1 MDSTNSMVP
10 AKLIWATPD
19 AEKLI
24 VHCARVSNPKSQEIG
39 GREEQLIRYLLKH
52 KHFSPFEMAN
62 VCIEINT
69 SRAIA
74 RQIIRHRSF
83 CFQEFSQRYSSN
95 IGDQIKVEA
104 RVQDLKNRQSSHP
117 TDDEALKQFW
127 DRTQDIV
134 WGMAKSMY
142 DEALQLGIA
151 KEQARALLPEGMTP
165 SRIYMSGTVRSWIH
179 YIQVRSE
186 NGTQKEH
193 SEVALACKEVLRNVI
208 PTVIEILDEQS
219 ASVQNNDKKDSLA

>member
-1 MDSTNSMVP
+1 MKVILV
-10 AKLIWATPD
+10 AATPHIEEHM
-19 AEKLI
+19 AY
-24 VHCARVSNPKSQEIG
+24 VARVSSPNQNNPEFKKLLSYCLRKGHWSVFEHGYITLEID
-39 GREEQLIRYLLKH
+39 
-52 KHFSPFEMAN
+52 
-62 VCIEINT
+62 T

-83 CFQEFSQRYSSN
+83 AFSEFSQRYSSN
-95 IGDQIKVEA
+95 IGEQIKVEA
-104 RVQDLKNRQSSHP
+104 RTQDLKNRQSSHP
-117 TDDEALKQFW
+117 TDDEALIRFW
-127 DRTQDIV
+127 ERTQDIV

-193 SEVALACKEVLRNVI
+193 SEVALACKEVLRNII
-208 PTVIEILDEQS
+208 PTVIEILDEQGVS
-219 ASVQNNDKKDSLA
+219 LQNDDKKDSLA

>member
-1 MDSTNSMVP
+1 MKVL
-10 AKLIWATPD
+10 LIAATPSIEEHM
-19 AEKLI
+19 AY
-24 VHCARVSNPKSQEIG
+24 VARVSSPNQNNPEFKKLLSYCLRKGHWSVFEHGYITLEI
-39 GREEQLIRYLLKH
+39 E
-52 KHFSPFEMAN
+52 
-62 VCIEINT
+62 T

-83 CFQEFSQRYSSN
+83 AFSEFSQRYSSVT
-95 IGDQIKVEA
+95 GEHIKVEA
-104 RVQDLKNRQSSHP
+104 RTQDLKNRQSSHP
-117 TDDEALKQFW
+117 TDDQALNQFW
-127 DRTQDIV
+127 NRTQDIV

-142 DEALQLGIA
+142 DEALHMGIA

-193 SEVALACKEVLRNVI
+193 SEVALACKDILRTVI

-219 ASVQNNDKKDSLA
+219 VSLQNNDKKEPLA

>member
-1 MDSTNSMVP
+1 MKV
-10 AKLIWATPD
+10 KLIASTPGIEEHM
-19 AEKLI
+19 AY
-24 VHCARVSNPKSQEIG
+24 VARVSSPNQNNPEFKKLLSYCLRKGHWSVFEHGYITLEI
-39 GREEQLIRYLLKH
+39 E
-52 KHFSPFEMAN
+52 
-62 VCIEINT
+62 T

-83 CFQEFSQRYSSN
+83 AFSEFSQRYASVM
-95 IGDQIKVEA
+95 GDPIKVEA
-104 RVQDLKNRQSSHP
+104 RTQDLKNRQSSHA
-117 TDDEALKQFW
+117 TDDEALARFW

-193 SEVALACKEVLRNVI
+193 SGVALACKEVLRSVI

-219 ASVQNNDKKDSLA
+219 VSLQNSNEKKPLA

>member
-1 MDSTNSMVP
+1 MKVLLV
-10 AKLIWATPD
+10 AATPGIEEHM
-19 AEKLI
+19 AY
-24 VHCARVSNPKSQEIG
+24 VARVSSPNQNNPEFKKLLSYCLRKGHWSVFEHGYITLEI
-39 GREEQLIRYLLKH
+39 E
-52 KHFSPFEMAN
+52 
-62 VCIEINT
+62 T

-83 CFQEFSQRYSSN
+83 SFSEFSQRYSSD
-95 IGDQIKVEA
+95 IGEQIKVEA
-104 RVQDLKNRQSSHP
+104 RVQDLKNRQSSHT
-117 TDDEALKQFW
+117 TDDEALARFW

-179 YIQVRSE
+179 YVQVRSE

-219 ASVQNNDKKDSLA
+219 ASLQNNDKKDSLA

>member
-1 MDSTNSMVP
+1 MKVQ
-10 AKLIWATPD
+10 LIAATPGIEEHM
-19 AEKLI
+19 AY
-24 VHCARVSNPKSQEIG
+24 VARVSSPNQNNPEFKK
-39 GREEQLIRYLLKH
+39 LLKYCLRKGH
-52 KHFSPFEMAN
+52 WSVFEHGY
-62 VCIEINT
+62 ITLEIDT

-74 RQIIRHRSF
+74 RQILRHRSF
-83 CFQEFSQRYSSN
+83 SFSEFSQRYASVL
-95 IGDQIKVEA
+95 GEQIKVEA
-104 RVQDLKNRQSSHP
+104 RTQDLKNRQSSNP
-117 TDDEALKQFW
+117 TDDEALQRFW
-127 DRTQDIV
+127 DKTQDVV

-193 SEVALACKEVLRNVI
+193 SDVALSCKEVLRGVI
-208 PTVIEILDEQS
+208 PTIIEILDEN
-219 ASVQNNDKKDSLA
+219 ASL

>member
-1 MDSTNSMVP
+1 MKVQ
-10 AKLIWATPD
+10 LIAATPGIEEHM
-19 AEKLI
+19 AY
-24 VHCARVSNPKSQEIG
+24 VARVSSPNQNNPEFKK
-39 GREEQLIRYLLKH
+39 LLKYCLRKGH
-52 KHFSPFEMAN
+52 WSVFEHGY
-62 VCIEINT
+62 ITLEIDT

-74 RQIIRHRSF
+74 RQILRHRSF
-83 CFQEFSQRYSSN
+83 SFSEFSQRYASVL
-95 IGDQIKVEA
+95 GEQIKVEA
-104 RVQDLKNRQSSHP
+104 RTQDLKNRQSSNP
-117 TDDEALKQFW
+117 TDDEALQRFW
-127 DRTQDIV
+127 DRTQDVV

-193 SEVALACKEVLRNVI
+193 SDVALACKEVLRGVI
-208 PTVIEILDEQS
+208 PTIIEILDEN
-219 ASVQNNDKKDSLA
+219 ASLQNNDT